1 MIQQKGATT
10 PSGVARRLGYAVAL
24 AINIALLVIVNNVL
38 DWGWFS
44 WLTADLSRVLPFINA
59 SLGASI
65 AANAVYL
72 FYDRPG
78 FKSLAELGLLVISL
92 ISTIRLWQVFPFDFS
107 AYDFSWGTLVRW
119 LLGVGIFGICAAMAV
134 QLAQLARKATA
145 AAAGAAPEEG

>member
-1 MIQQKGATT
+1 MIQKKEAAT
-10 PSGVARRLGYAVAL
+10 PGGVARRVGYAVAL
-24 AINIALLVIVNNVL
+24 AVNIALLVIVNNVL

-44 WLTADLSRVLPFINA
+44 WLTADLGRVLPFINA

-72 FYDRPG
+72 FYDRPV

-92 ISTIRLWQVFPFDFS
+92 ISTIRVWQVFPFDFS

-119 LLGVGIFGICAAMAV
+119 LLGLGIFGICAAMLV
-134 QLAQLARKATA
+134 QLAQLARKAGA
-145 AAAGAAPEEG
+145 AAEGAAPEEG